1 MASSGS
7 TWRVGGKRKSG
18 GASSAKA
25 RRKIY
30 LRSADFFNPAVYDAS
45 RKKIKRYRELPDLP
59 F

>member
-7 TWRVGGKRKSG
+7 SWRGGGKRKSG
-18 GASSAKA
+18 GASGAKA

-30 LRSADFFNPAVYDAS
+30 LRSADLFNPAVYDAS
-45 RKKIKRYRELPDLP
+45 RRKIKRYRELPDLP